1 MQELKN
7 NQTDPENC
15 LVGKELNASIIKT
28 LVGVS
33 KGNFIYKNYQSLFL
47 NPSSMG
53 LLKKLRFTPQPPKGG
68 FINISK
74 SISPPWG
81 I

>member
-1 MQELKN
+1 
-7 NQTDPENC
+7 
-15 LVGKELNASIIKT
+15 V
-28 LVGVS
+28 
-33 KGNFIYKNYQSLFL
+33 
-47 NPSSMG
+47 
-53 LLKKLRFTPQPPKGG
+53 LKKVSFTPKPPKGG

>member
-1 MQELKN
+1 MFIN
-7 NQTDPENC
+7 
-15 LVGKELNASIIKT
+15 
-28 LVGVS
+28 GVAFLMRLS
-33 KGNFIYKNYQSLFL
+33 KKVW
-47 NPSSMG
+47 
-53 LLKKLRFTPQPPKGG
+53 FTPKPPKGG